1 MRLWPICKAGGDRRV
16 KSIGCPNP
24 LFGIIGDACGDFS
37 KELTMRQTSPSVS
50 KTQAADLGV
59 IQSLYDKGEFRKVVL
74 RAQKALKTHPG
85 HVGLHALAGFSAQQ
99 LGDDRTAEALL
110 SKAAQL
116 AQTEGSASV
125 ELPLGRANWAPC
137 AGCAALCGVPEK
149 TPTYAAALNGLGRS
163 LLALGEVQNAIVLL
177 GDALKSAAN

>member
-1 MRLWPICKAGGDRRV
+1 MLAVISAKNLPCGRL
-16 KSIGCPNP
+16 
-24 LFGIIGDACGDFS
+24 
-37 KELTMRQTSPSVS
+37 
-50 KTQAADLGV
+50 
-59 IQSLYDKGEFRKVVL
+59 RKVVL

-149 TPTYAAALNGLGRS
+149 NTNICSGSQWPWPVPACTGRS
-163 LLALGEVQNAIVLL
+163 AKGNCST
-177 GDALKSAAN
+177 G